1 MVDQNKIDEIIKRLD
16 ILVKIS
22 GLNLIQKFKTNKEK
36 IEFLA
41 NLGLESGEII
51 ALTGIPSKTVYNT
64 ISEMKKN

>member
-41 NLGLESGEII
+41 NLVLMLSMMAGQ
-51 ALTGIPSKTVYNT
+51 
-64 ISEMKKN
+64 ISAANASATP